1 MISEVTIMRLL
12 EERVPM
18 TLLLDLLV
26 IPDAE
31 EIYATE
37 GGSAD
42 WLAEVAAG
50 AGAA

>member
-1 MISEVTIMRLL
+1 VISEVQIMRLL
-12 EERVPM
+12 EDRVPM

-26 IPDAE
+26 IPDAA

-42 WLAEVAAG
+42 WLAELNVGVA
-50 AGAA
+50 

>member
-1 MISEVTIMRLL
+1 VISEVQIMRLL
-12 EERVPM
+12 EDRVPM

-42 WLAEVAAG
+42 WLAELNVGVA
-50 AGAA
+50 